1 MIWAE
6 MQSCPVSVNLTW
18 PHFVL
23 VNQTENTKP
32 RLLLTQQSWH
42 IVRVQSHMSES
53 AMIRISKQLMI
64 TYICYPVQMLQTQK
78 G

>member
-6 MQSCPVSVNLTW
+6 LQSCPISVNHTG
-18 PHFVL
+18 PHYVL
-23 VNQTENTKP
+23 VIQTEKTKP
-32 RLLLTQQSWH
+32 IFLVTRQSWH
-42 IVRVQSHMSES
+42 TVRVQSHISES

-64 TYICYPVQMLQTQK
+64 AYICYPVQMLQTQK